1 MNPFTLL
8 ILICSLSVD
17 QSACRPETARAV
29 IHGPRAPNEIV
40 CGQLGMFTI
49 ADTAVRPEPGKE
61 YVKLI
66 CTRTGR
72 AQ

>member
-17 QSACRPETARAV
+17 QSACAPETARAV
-29 IHGPRAPNEIV
+29 IQGPRAPNEIV

-61 YVKLI
+61 YMKLI
-66 CTRTGR
+66 CTRTPAR
-72 AQ
+72 